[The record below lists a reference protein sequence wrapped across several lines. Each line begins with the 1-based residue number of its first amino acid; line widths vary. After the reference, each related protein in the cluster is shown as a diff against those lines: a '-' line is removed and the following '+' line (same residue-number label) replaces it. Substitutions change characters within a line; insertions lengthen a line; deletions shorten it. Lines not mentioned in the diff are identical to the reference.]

1 MITSKRICLW
11 SSPRNLSTA
20 LMYSF
25 AQRPDTVVF
34 DEPLYAHYLRVSGA
48 DHPGKEEI
56 LEAQENEGSK
66 VVVQIVHD
74 DFEKPVVFFKQM
86 THHLADVDF
95 NFLSDLSN
103 IIYIRDPKQI
113 IASYAQ
119 VIKEVTMEDV
129 GIEKQAWLYGFFTE
143 KKQPVVVLDSAEI
156 LKNPEKVLRTVC
168 DALGIPFCNE
178 MLSWPAG
185 PKPYDG
191 VWAKHWY
198 KNVHQ
203 STHFAPQETSS
214 RELPDYLTPLYEE
227 CKRYYDLLSQY
238 SIKA

>member
-1 MITSKRICLW
+1 MTSKRICLW

-56 LEAQENEGSK
+56 LGTQENDGSK
-66 VVVQIVHD
+66 VIGQIVYD

-86 THHLADVDF
+86 THHLIDVNTDF
-95 NFLSDLSN
+95 LLQVSN

-129 GIEKQAWLYGFFTE
+129 GIKKQAWLHRFLTE
-143 KKQPVVVLDSAEI
+143 QKQPVIVLDSSEM
-156 LKNPEKVLRTVC
+156 LKNPKKVLRAVC
-168 DALGIPFCNE
+168 DVLNIMFYE
-178 MLSWPAG
+178 DMLSWPAG
-185 PKPYDG
+185 SKPYDG

-203 STHFAPQETSS
+203 STHFTPQETSS
-214 RELPDYLTPLYEE
+214 RELPDYLVPLYEE
-227 CKRYYDLLSQY
+227 CRLHYNLLSQY

>member
-1 MITSKRICLW
+1 MTSKRICLW

-34 DEPLYAHYLRVSGA
+34 DEPLYAHYLRVSNA
-48 DHPGKEEI
+48 EHPGKEDI
-56 LEAQENEGSK
+56 LEAQDNDGTK
-66 VVVQIVHD
+66 VIQDVLHKD
-74 DFEKPVVFFKQM
+74 YGKLVVFFKQM
-86 THHLADVDF
+86 THHLVDVNFDF
-95 NFLSDLSN
+95 LTQVSN

-119 VIKEVTMEDV
+119 VIKDVKMEDV
-129 GIEKQAWLYGFFTE
+129 GIEKQAWLYHFLTE
-143 KKQPVVVLDSAEI
+143 KQHPVIVLNSAEI
-156 LKNPEKVLRTVC
+156 LKNPEQVLSNLC
-168 DALGIPFCNE
+168 KALDIPFYKE

-185 PKPYDG
+185 AKTYDG

-203 STHFAPQETSS
+203 STHFAQQETSS
-214 RELPDYLTPLYEE
+214 RDLPDYLVPLYEE
-227 CKRYYDLLSQY
+227 CKQYYDLLNQY
-238 SIKA
+238 SIKV

>member
-1 MITSKRICLW
+1 MTSKRICLW

-25 AQRPDTVVF
+25 AQRPDTIVF

-48 DHPGKEEI
+48 GHPGKEEI
-56 LEAQENEGSK
+56 LAAQDNDSNHVIQDIFFK
-66 VVVQIVHD
+66 NYH
-74 DFEKPVVFFKQM
+74 KPVLFFKQM
-86 THHLADVDF
+86 THHLADMEPG
-95 NFLSDLSN
+95 FLLN
-103 IIYIRDPKQI
+103 TCNVIYIRDPKQI

-119 VIKEVTMEDV
+119 VIQDVKMDDV
-129 GIEKQAWLYGFFTE
+129 GIEKQAWLFRYLTE
-143 KKQPVVVLDSAEI
+143 KKRTPVVLNSAGI
-156 LKNPEKVLRTVC
+156 LKNPELILSKLC
-168 DALGIPFCNE
+168 EALDIPFYKD

-185 PKPYDG
+185 PKSYDG

-203 STHFAPQETSS
+203 STHFAQQETSS
-214 RELPDYLTPLYEE
+214 RDLPNNLLPLYEE
-227 CKRYYDLLSQY
+227 CKQYYDLLNQY

>member
-1 MITSKRICLW
+1 MTTSKRICLW

-25 AQRPDTVVF
+25 AQRPDTAVF
-34 DEPLYAHYLRVSGA
+34 DEPLYAHYLRVSSA
-48 DHPGKEEI
+48 EHPGKEDI
-56 LEAQENEGSK
+56 LEAQENDGSQVIQDILHK
-66 VVVQIVHD
+66 D
-74 DFEKPVVFFKQM
+74 YEKAVVFFKQM
-86 THHLADVDF
+86 THHLINVNFD
-95 NFLSDLSN
+95 FLSEVSN

-119 VIKEVTMEDV
+119 VIKDVKMEDV
-129 GIEKQAWLYGFFTE
+129 GIEKQAWLYQFLTE
-143 KKQPVVVLDSAEI
+143 KKQPVIVLNSAEI
-156 LKNPEKVLRTVC
+156 LKNPQKVLTELC
-168 DALGIPFCNE
+168 DALGISFYQE

-185 PKPYDG
+185 EKSYDG
-191 VWAKHWY
+191 IWAKHWY

-214 RELPDYLTPLYEE
+214 RELPDYLAPLYEE
-227 CKRYYDLLSQY
+227 CKKYYDLLNQF